1 MKIPI
6 MFRQIQN
13 VPVENREKQ
22 KELEHRSDLA
32 ALRLGIPL
40 PNRLVPFTGKEPS
53 TLRVHEREYDSIAEF
68 ARLHDVWL
76 ADQECQQ
83 IAAEWEHVYT
93 WQKQEILYIDDP
105 FHRPI
110 IPWMQMA
117 GIRDED
123 YRPRFAQNPNYVM
136 PKDQQDPMKWLE
148 ERKARK

>member
-6 MFRQIQN
+6 MFRQIQY
-13 VPVENREKQ
+13 VPVENRAKQ

-40 PNRLVPFTGKEPS
+40 PNRLVPFTGPEPS
-53 TLRVHEREYDSIAEF
+53 TLRIHEREYDSIAEF

-76 ADQECQQ
+76 KDEECQQ
-83 IAAEWEHVYT
+83 IAREWEQVYM

-105 FHRPI
+105 FHKPI

-117 GIRDED
+117 GVKESD
-123 YRPRFAQNPNYVM
+123 YRPRFTQNPNYRM
-136 PKDQQDPMKWLE
+136 PKDQTEPEKWLD
-148 ERKARK
+148 ERRSRE